1 MCIMHYAPCLQKAK
15 KKFVENVGGV
25 DGPPTCKDVATY
37 LVDIVYL
44 KLFVL
49 ERCNLQKKIVM
60 VDVDHS

>member
-1 MCIMHYAPCLQKAK
+1 MHHAYKRPK
-15 KKFVENVGGV
+15 KKIVENVGGV

-49 ERCNLQKKIVM
+49 ERCNLQKKN
-60 VDVDHS
+60 SNG